1 MIILAKK
8 SDETTAILS
17 IVAVIAMSALFA
29 IFTQYGLKNITGLP
43 IGTAQ
48 GNVEGGQGIAVV
60 TTTITPNPGACNYNL
75 VDFGTT
81 TGGSVLST
89 GSFTSPTGCNSPRP
103 FIIRN
108 IGTEVLDVKIYASN
122 ALFSGYPKTTF
133 QFKVAEPDSITDSN
147 LDDCLSNCFNIPTS
161 ITTYTNMPINS
172 PPIPDTW
179 ANAINNLNYQDT
191 NDEAR
196 VDIKLDVPIAF
207 AGLTSSIVTFYGD
220 FSNTF

>member
-8 SDETTAILS
+8 NDETTVILS
-17 IVAVIAMSALFA
+17 IVAVIAISALFA
-29 IFTQYGLKNITGLP
+29 IFTQYGLKSITGLP
-43 IGTAQ
+43 IGTTQ
-48 GNVEGGQGIAVV
+48 GNVEGGQGIEVV
-60 TTTITPNPGACNYNL
+60 TTLSSPVGACNYDL
-75 VDFGTT
+75 VNFGTT

-89 GSFTSPTGCNSPRP
+89 DSFISVAGCNDPKP

-108 IGTEVLDVKIYASN
+108 IGTELLDVQIYASN
-122 ALFSGYPKTTF
+122 ALFSGYPKSTF
-133 QFKVAEPDSITDSN
+133 QFKIAEPDTITDLN
-147 LDDCLSNCFNIPTS
+147 LDNCASNCFNIPTS

-196 VDIKLDVPIAF
+196 VDIRIDIPTAF
-207 AGLTSSIVTFYGD
+207 AGSTSSTVTFYGD

>member
-17 IVAVIAMSALFA
+17 VVAVIAISALFA

-43 IGTAQ
+43 IGTTQ
-48 GNVEGGQGIAVV
+48 GNVEGGQGIEVV
-60 TTTITPNPGACNYNL
+60 TTLSSPTGACNYDL
-75 VDFGTT
+75 VNFGTT

-89 GSFTSPTGCNSPRP
+89 ASFISVSGCNDPKP

-108 IGTEVLDVKIYASN
+108 IGTEILDVQIYASN
-122 ALFSGYPKTTF
+122 ALFSGYPKSTF
-133 QFKVAEPDSITDSN
+133 QFKIAEPDSITDLN
-147 LDDCLSNCFNIPTS
+147 LDNCAGTCFNIPTS
-161 ITTYTNMPINS
+161 ITTYTNMPIDS
-172 PPIPDTW
+172 PPIPDAW
-179 ANAINNLNYQDT
+179 ANAVNNLNYQDT

-196 VDIKLDVPIAF
+196 VDIRIDVPVAF
-207 AGLTSSIVTFYGD
+207 AGFRSSTVTFYGD